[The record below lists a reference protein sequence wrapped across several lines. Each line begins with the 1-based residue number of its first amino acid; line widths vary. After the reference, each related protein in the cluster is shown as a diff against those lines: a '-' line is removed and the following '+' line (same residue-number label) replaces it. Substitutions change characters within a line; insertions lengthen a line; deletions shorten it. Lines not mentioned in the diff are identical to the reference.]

1 MKVINGSA
9 ADDVGLDVDKPNAGV
24 ENVRGKGVTQV
35 PMKVMVVDVQ
45 EVSDGLASK
54 EIPLKPSFR
63 DMVTDVESDN
73 FDYSISG
80 LLEVRHDKGFDSLDS
95 GLLEQWPI
103 HDIWLSA
110 LMAMKVIGP
119 GETGMLDERLQRIN
133 ASREYVH
140 LVADCPLDLE
150 DMFSANHLQSL
161 GDLTLIVPVLRTKYW
176 PTLLKISYNQS
187 AKMLTLGEKFR
198 SYYLGTHTSGRLTW
212 QINMGTVAKT
222 NFGKGP
228 KLELNVLTYQMCV
241 LMFWNNVDR
250 SSDIEIEQTTGIFAT
265 YLEASNPWT
274 PKELFVFEPLFFKV
288 GKCCALTVLGNL
300 TTLMNDD
307 RFDSGN
313 NDNKIPFQNFLHS
326 AKHRGKENT
335 IFLCCKIQL
344 IGSCGLRCYWEIR
357 TQQCYSREVDN
368 DTKQASQV
376 WILEGNELS
385 FQLHVV
391 GATISYANKLRWQ
404 LVLEDLDGS

>member
-1 MKVINGSA
+1 
-9 ADDVGLDVDKPNAGV
+9 
-24 ENVRGKGVTQV
+24 
-35 PMKVMVVDVQ
+35 
-45 EVSDGLASK
+45 
-54 EIPLKPSFR
+54 
-63 DMVTDVESDN
+63 
-73 FDYSISG
+73 
-80 LLEVRHDKGFDSLDS
+80 
-95 GLLEQWPI
+95 
-103 HDIWLSA
+103 
-110 LMAMKVIGP
+110 MAMKVIGP

-140 LVADCPLDLE
+140 LVADCPLDLGNYLNEFLNMFNYEWVGEYSPPCMLILSFDPGGSDTTMGSCHDILIVFLSELE